1 MMAQESK
8 KCPELICVHR
18 PVVSRKTSQKSREE
32 MSGVVCVMVEAVFTH
47 IIVVGWGWCTGM
59 MNEKNEAFL

>member
-18 PVVSRKTSQKSREE
+18 PVVSRKASRKSREE
-32 MSGVVCVMVEAVFTH
+32 MTGVVCVMVAAVFTH
-47 IIVVGWGWCTGM
+47 IIVVLDGWC
-59 MNEKNEAFL
+59 MNENEAFW